1 MILLKI
7 RCSQCTFL
15 YVVMFVVRIQVELQH
30 SIEPSMKQEG
40 ETADAHPF
48 TDVQPSST
56 KDIKKFHCLETQK
69 SCQYVNN
76 QSQ

>member
-1 MILLKI
+1 MF
-7 RCSQCTFL
+7 SMYQQVPGTL
-15 YVVMFVVRIQVELQH
+15 YVMFVVRIQVELQH